1 MKINIELSNYLG
13 SATTTSQETK
23 DYITFNLCSLL
34 YPFAPPYI
42 FRKYMI
48 YIQNQNIAEFSWPE
62 FDQANLT
69 NPTYE
74 LVVQINGKKRYTKI
88 INTGTTQEEAEKI
101 CELEFQ
107 IEKKDY
113 KKIIFVED
121 KIINFIG

>member
-1 MKINIELSNYLG
+1 MPSSSFFRIRRCPHCPPLLPRRG
-13 SATTTSQETK
+13 GDGGDSQKTPHISSE
-23 DYITFNLCSLL
+23 
-34 YPFAPPYI
+34 
-42 FRKYMI
+42 I
-48 YIQNQNIAEFSWPE
+48 YDLHTNQNIAEFRWPE

-74 LVVQINGKKRYTKI
+74 LVVQINGKKRHTKI
-88 INTGTTQEEAEKI
+88 INTGTRQEEAEKI